1 VQQEPPAHAIDMHAH
16 MVPPEVVAFLEREG
30 SHFDTRIVERESKR
44 FFLIAE
50 TAMRPINDEILGTN
64 AGTARLVVMDAELV
78 DVEVVS
84 CVPFVMYPGVSAELG
99 LAIAQISNDAI
110 VAFARNAPER
120 FVPIASVPIQVP
132 DLAARE
138 LERAARLGM
147 RGVMIPPLVNGRG
160 LDEPEFGVFWE
171 AAETTGLP
179 VFMHPFDAAP
189 QGPLARYNLGN
200 FVGNPYDTG
209 LGAVLVI
216 CGGVLERHPGL
227 RILLAHSGGAL
238 ASIIGRTTNGYAR
251 SADMQRNIPRPPDA
265 YLDRFWYDT
274 IAYNTRLL
282 RALVDTYGADRFVV
296 GTDYPVG
303 TRLHP
308 VADVRAL
315 GLDPTREAMILRENA
330 QALLTIA

>member
-1 VQQEPPAHAIDMHAH
+1 
-16 MVPPEVVAFLEREG
+16 
-30 SHFDTRIVERESKR
+30 
-44 FFLIAE
+44 
-50 TAMRPINDEILGTN
+50 MRPINDEILGTN
-64 AGTARLVVMDAELV
+64 AGAARLAVMDSEEV
-78 DVEVVS
+78 DIEAVS
-84 CVPFVMYPGVSAELG
+84 CVPFLMFPGVSPELG

-110 VAFARNAPER
+110 VAFARSASER
-120 FVPIASVPIQVP
+120 FVPIASVPIQAP

-138 LERAARLGM
+138 LERAARLGV

-160 LDEPEFGVFWE
+160 LDEPDFASFWL
-171 AAETTGLP
+171 AAEASGLP

-209 LGAVLVI
+209 LGAVLLI
-216 CGGVLERHPGL
+216 CGGVLERHPRL
-227 RILLAHSGGAL
+227 RILLAHAGGAL

-265 YLDRFWYDT
+265 YLGHFWYDT
-274 IAYNTRLL
+274 IAYNQPLL
-282 RALVDTYGADRFVV
+282 RAMVDTYGADRFVV

-308 VADVRAL
+308 VVDVRAL
-315 GLDPTREAMILRENA
+315 GLDAEREARILRENA